1 METVAFNSIGFHA
14 ALILNRLRNEI
25 ALSSGAE
32 QSEREQSKRTPK
44 GKREDQPDEDRD
56 EIKRRLR
63 ELTERQQTL
72 AAGIKGRR

>member
-1 METVAFNSIGFHA
+1 METVAFNKIGFHA

>member
-1 METVAFNSIGFHA
+1 METVAFNKIGFHA

-32 QSEREQSKRTPK
+32 QSEREQSKRAPK
-44 GKREDQPDEDRD
+44 SKREDQPDEDRD

-63 ELTERQQTL
+63 ELTERQRTL

>member
-25 ALSSGAE
+25 ALSSYKE
-32 QSEREQSKRTPK
+32 QGEREQSKRTPK
-44 GKREDQPDEDRD
+44 GKREDQPNDDRD

-63 ELTERQQTL
+63 ELAERQRIL